1 MKRIIYIILLG
12 FIFSSEVKN
21 LNGNDWKS
29 WNFSNKIGY
38 VNGFFDGFETYETL
52 LDETIDMEIKRDP
65 YWLHPLVIT
74 ILNDNSRNYTDAI
87 SKFDSIELSKRL
99 DAFYYEPDNYGISI
113 VNAMKILNLR
123 ELGSG
128 KEADTFLLECQK
140 KYLKGK

>member
-1 MKRIIYIILLG
+1 MRNRLIT
-12 FIFSSEVKN
+12 IFKP
-21 LNGNDWKS
+21 
-29 WNFSNKIGY
+29 
-38 VNGFFDGFETYETL
+38 GFFDGFETYETL

>member
-12 FIFSSEVKN
+12 SIFSSEFKN

-99 DAFYYEPDNYGISI
+99 DAI
-113 VNAMKILNLR
+113 
-123 ELGSG
+123 
-128 KEADTFLLECQK
+128 
-140 KYLKGK
+140 